1 MEVSNGD
8 DISATSY
15 GFNGVL
21 FTFVL
26 FFFVFSRRWAGFKH
40 RPGFQHRD
48 SQWQSTFKASR
59 FTMICIRV
67 PIQ

>member
-1 MEVSNGD
+1 MVMIFQLQVTVSMV
-8 DISATSY
+8 
-15 GFNGVL
+15 FCL
-21 FTFVL
+21 FFFY